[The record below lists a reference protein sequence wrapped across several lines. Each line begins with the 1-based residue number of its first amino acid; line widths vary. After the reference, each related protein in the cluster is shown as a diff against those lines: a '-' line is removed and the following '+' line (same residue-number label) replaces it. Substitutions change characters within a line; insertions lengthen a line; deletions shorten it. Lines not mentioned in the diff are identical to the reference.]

1 MAENGPNTQHTSTRY
16 CFIVRHGER
25 ADHAPETADEYR
37 GHPDAHLTPRGHK
50 QAVETGQFLSSE
62 LSRIEAEEGRSFDE
76 ILVKCS
82 PFVRCMAT
90 TARICKQINI
100 ESVSIDYNY
109 CEWLADFLY
118 SDNPVPHL
126 SIRNKDSVTLNTEF
140 NLQDISFTDNDEGFQ
155 MANTL
160 YVEDQESGR
169 KRLAANIMRQKE

>member
-1 MAENGPNTQHTSTRY
+1 
-16 CFIVRHGER
+16 
-25 ADHAPETADEYR
+25 
-37 GHPDAHLTPRGHK
+37 
-50 QAVETGQFLSSE
+50 
-62 LSRIEAEEGRSFDE
+62 
-76 ILVKCS
+76 
-82 PFVRCMAT
+82 MAT